1 MLQDILSESE
11 DKMKKALEV
20 LRKEYS
26 SMRAGRAN
34 PALLDKIQ
42 VDYYGSLTPLNQVAN
57 ISAPEPRLITVQPWD
72 KSMLE
77 QIEKAILKSDL
88 GLNPTNDGSLLRI
101 AIPQLT
107 EERRMELV
115 KTAKK
120 KMEDVKVIVR
130 NIRRDA
136 NDKINKMMKSKEVS
150 EDEAKKTQDEM
161 QKLTDKYTKEID
173 RILEV
178 KEKEIMEV

>member
-1 MLQDILSESE
+1 MMQEVLNESE
-11 DKMKKALEV
+11 EKMKKALEA
-20 LRKEYS
+20 LRKDYT

-42 VDYYGSLTPLNQVAN
+42 IDYYGSLTPLNQVAN

-72 KSMLE
+72 KSMLA

-88 GLNPTNDGSLLRI
+88 GLNPANDGSLLRI

-136 NDKINKMMKSKEVS
+136 NDKINKLTKSKEVS

-161 QKLTDKYTKEID
+161 QKLTDKYSKEIE

>member
-1 MLQDILSESE
+1 MMQEVLNESE
-11 DKMKKALEV
+11 EKMKKALEA
-20 LRKEYS
+20 LRKDYT

-42 VDYYGSLTPLNQVAN
+42 IDYYGSLTPLNQVAN

-72 KSMLE
+72 KSMLA

-88 GLNPTNDGSLLRI
+88 GLNPANDGNLLRI

-136 NDKINKMMKSKEVS
+136 NDKINKLTKSKEVS

-161 QKLTDKYTKEID
+161 QKLTDKYSKEIE